1 MKPGQLW
8 MKTEKP
14 SEKPTAFLTGSIPP
28 GDLVLIQKIPHFGL
42 AKAYWCEGKTEI
54 TIPLT
59 EPDSC
64 GNRFPYDMKLFSDC
78 HSYEEDS

>member
-14 SEKPTAFLTGSIPP
+14 TAFLTGSIPV
-28 GDLVLIQKIPHFGL
+28 GDTVLVLEVPYNGL
-42 AKAYWCEGKTEI
+42 GQGYWCEGKI
-54 TIPLT
+54 KLSFPLT